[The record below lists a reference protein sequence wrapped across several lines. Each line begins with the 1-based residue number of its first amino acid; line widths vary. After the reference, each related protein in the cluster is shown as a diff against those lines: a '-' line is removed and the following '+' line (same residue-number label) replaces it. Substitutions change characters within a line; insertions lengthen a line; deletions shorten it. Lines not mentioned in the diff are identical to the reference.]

1 MSPVGRTAPVLEMLM
16 IEPPSPAAMRSP
28 MSADSRNG
36 PLRFTPTTLSKSSSL
51 TAESV
56 GYSGDTP
63 ALLTRTSTRPNS
75 R

>member
-1 MSPVGRTAPVLEMLM
+1 
-16 IEPPSPAAMRSP
+16 
-28 MSADSRNG
+28 
-36 PLRFTPTTLSKSSSL
+36 LRFTPTTLSKSSSL